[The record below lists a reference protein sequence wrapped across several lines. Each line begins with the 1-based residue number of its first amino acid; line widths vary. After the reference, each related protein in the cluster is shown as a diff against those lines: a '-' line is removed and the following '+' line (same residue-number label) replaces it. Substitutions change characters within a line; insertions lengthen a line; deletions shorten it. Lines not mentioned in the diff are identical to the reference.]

1 MRAFLSLKTNC
12 RIFLNTLREVFVSSL
27 PLAIII
33 VLVCGFVAPMETL
46 SDYVKLAVGYVSV
59 VLGQAIFLQSLNTSI
74 LPIGK
79 MIGSSLVQL
88 KKPVFI
94 LFFGF
99 LFGLLATVAEPA
111 LVVLARQTNMILP
124 IVSEPVFI
132 WIMGAGIGVMVAFA
146 LFRMMRDLNIRIVF
160 ALLYAV
166 VFLTVF
172 FVPEEFVALSFD
184 GSGATTGDVSVPF
197 ILALGMGVSVTM
209 SKTKSNDDTFGIIGL
224 ASVGPILA
232 LFLYGIILKAANGG
246 RLPPAGT
253 YDPGAVEN
261 ISEILLSNLKGVA
274 LALLPVLL
282 AFLPFQLF
290 LIRLPRRE
298 FVRMMLGAGVVYIG
312 LLIFLSGIDY
322 GFAFAGK
329 YIGEVFLDSARPDW
343 FKWLLLPVGF
353 ILGAAITLSE
363 PAVAVLAE
371 QLEEIT
377 NGHIQKRAIRITLSV
392 GIGFAALLSMV
403 KILTQINILWFLIP
417 LYLIAILMMRYTPK
431 LFVGLAFDSGGV
443 TGGALTSA
451 FLTPLTLGTA
461 QAVAASAG
469 TRAQSVLTNG
479 FGMIAFISVTPLIAV
494 QMLGIL
500 YESRMKKEQSSA
512 QITGEELEAL
522 ESLAALSVTGTD
534 SAKPRTEPDLSEEE
548 NQNVK

>member
-1 MRAFLSLKTNC
+1 M
-12 RIFLNTLREVFVSSL
+12 
-27 PLAIII
+27 
-33 VLVCGFVAPMETL
+33 
-46 SDYVKLAVGYVSV
+46 
-59 VLGQAIFLQSLNTSI
+59 QSLNASI

-79 MIGSSLVQL
+79 LIGSSLIQL
-88 KKPVFI
+88 KKPAFI

-111 LVVLARQTNMILP
+111 LTVLARQANMILP
-124 IVSEPVFI
+124 VVNETVFI
-132 WIMGAGIGVMVAFA
+132 WIMGAGIGVMVGFA
-146 LFRMMRDLNIRIVF
+146 LFRMMKDLNIRIVF

-166 VFLTVF
+166 VFAVVF
-172 FVPEEFVALSFD
+172 FVPEEFVALAFD

-232 LFLYGIILKAANGG
+232 LFIYGIVLKLIGG
-246 RLPPAGT
+246 GSLPPAGT

-261 ISEILLSNLKGVA
+261 IAEILLSNLKGVA

-282 AFLPFQLF
+282 AFLPFQIF
-290 LIRLPRRE
+290 LIRLPRRD

-312 LLIFLSGIDY
+312 LLIFLFGIDY

-329 YIGEVFLDSARPDW
+329 YIGEIFLDSARPAW

-377 NGHIQKRAIRITLSV
+377 NGHIQKRAIRFTLAL

-403 KILTQINILWFLIP
+403 KILTQINILWFLVP
-417 LYLIAILMMRYTPK
+417 LYLLALVMMRYTPK

-451 FLTPLTLGTA
+451 FLTPLTLGMA
-461 QAVAASAG
+461 QAVAATAG
-469 TRAQSVLTNG
+469 AKAQSVLTNG

-500 YESRMKKEQSSA
+500 YENRMKKERSRA
-512 QITGEELEAL
+512 QITEEELHAL
-522 ESLAALSVTGTD
+522 ETLAALSAPSASAGEPGT
-534 SAKPRTEPDLSEEE
+534 AADLSVKE
-548 NQNVK
+548 NQNVE